1 MIKKFKTQC
10 KSENLIFSDKASVI
24 TPKKLKSQLNILK
37 NINLI
42 EFKTVFQSDNFSY
55 KNESI
60 KTIDSEKIETT
71 NQISLV
77 DSTSI
82 DQPKNFDYNFED
94 CVVLHDEF
102 VDNFPETKYK
112 IVFPQNNEEFDI
124 SENIYFECGMITEN
138 VLLPEDFENII
149 WISSVDGLV
158 GVQNKF
164 NSKLTLG
171 EHIIFLVLLDNGN
184 KIIKDQTR
192 IVVSR
197 KSITPVE
204 IDKQ

>member
-1 MIKKFKTQC
+1 M

-82 DQPKNFDYNFED
+82 DQPPNFDYNFED

-149 WISSVDGLV
+149 WISSIDGLV

>member
-1 MIKKFKTQC
+1 M

-60 KTIDSEKIETT
+60 KIIDSEKIEIT

-77 DSTSI
+77 DSTNI
-82 DQPKNFDYNFED
+82 DQPQNFDYNFED
-94 CVVLHDEF
+94 CAVLHDEF
-102 VDNFPETKYK
+102 IDNFPETKYK